1 MFIRIFHVSFSKEI
15 KSAKGL
21 PRMERRLELEVRE
34 KDGYLSCFRVPVS
47 SAHPPAILTLFPA
60 SVILLLPD
68 LAGISS
74 CSSRSLLYPEG
85 VLDSVQL
92 CLVPTVVREEVE
104 RDWVEL
110 QGVWRPKSS
119 CQWRRDGS
127 CWPEGVTDGMSAWSG
142 QEEVGSRT
150 QVSQHKVGWVFKTVF
165 INQMK

>member
-1 MFIRIFHVSFSKEI
+1 MFIRIFHVLYSKEI

-21 PRMERRLELEVRE
+21 PSMERRLELEVSE
-34 KDGYLSCFRVPVS
+34 KDGYFFCFHIPVS
-47 SAHPPAILTLFPA
+47 SVRPPAILTLFPA

-68 LAGISS
+68 LAGISL
-74 CSSRSLLYPEG
+74 CSSRSLSYPEG
-85 VLDSVQL
+85 VLDCVQL
-92 CLVPTVVREEVE
+92 CLVPTVVHEEVE

-127 CWPEGVTDGMSAWSG
+127 CWPEGVTDGVSGCSG